1 MKKEKHIVRALP
13 ATEIVKSYPLTKEDK
28 RVVKEILAKIDADE
42 GLEVDFREVLPHILA
57 QVADVDDLNAWKDA
71 FPEIEFTEV
80 DEGFSGRPI
89 GWEVRSVVEIAVYV
103 AYMNDPQMASV
114 DYEIDAD
121 GYGVRV
127 SLDDSERVWWLWM
140 AGGFVA
146 LDEVGELSLN
156 AKETLLR
163 YAAQQAGGF
172 EEMVMDRVWAGD
184 VSLVSMELKVKAF

>member
-1 MKKEKHIVRALP
+1 MAKKHVARPASAREIERSLGIGNKDRRIAMEAL
-13 ATEIVKSYPLTKEDK
+13 TS
-28 RVVKEILAKIDADE
+28 IDAE
-42 GLEVDFREVLPHILA
+42 GEIDFSKLLPMILNK
-57 QVADVDDLNAWKDA
+57 VGRGRLGDLNAWKDA
-71 FPEIEFTEV
+71 FPEIEFAEV

-89 GWEVRSVVEIAVYV
+89 GWEGRSIVEKAVYV

-121 GYGVRV
+121 GYEVRV
-127 SLDDSERVWWLWM
+127 SLDDSERVWWLWL

-163 YAAQQAGGF
+163 YAAQQAGVF
-172 EEMVMDRVWAGD
+172 EEMVMDSVSVRD
-184 VSLVSMELKVKAF
+184 VSLLSMELKVKAF